1 MAEQAGHGERV
12 AAMFGRIARL
22 YDLLNHVLSFGQDY
36 AWRRA
41 LVRTARLS
49 ARAFAL
55 DLAAGTL
62 DVSLAIARR
71 RPDARVVA
79 ADFSLPMLARG
90 RRKLSRGRGAN
101 IMPVAADAKRL
112 PLTDGCADAV
122 TIAFGIRNIL
132 PRAEAYAEM
141 RRVLKPGGRLCILE
155 FGTASRPVMRGLFN
169 LYLDA
174 ILPLLGRVVSGDR
187 GAYRYL
193 ADTIRAFP
201 DEETLAGELRAAGF
215 GEVSYT
221 AMHCCIVYLHVGRK
235 PG

>member
-12 AAMFGRIARL
+12 AAMFGRIARW

-49 ARAFAL
+49 ARAFAV

-71 RPDARVVA
+71 RPDAGVVA

-101 IMPVAADAKRL
+101 ILPVAADAKRL
-112 PLTDGCADAV
+112 PLQDGCADAV
-122 TIAFGIRNIL
+122 TIAFGLRNVTAMDAAL
-132 PRAEAYAEM
+132 REAH
-141 RRVLKPGGRLCILE
+141 RVLKPGGRFLCLE
-155 FGTASRPVMRGLFN
+155 FSRCTLPGIDR
-169 LYLDA
+169 LYEFYSFQV
-174 ILPLLGRVVSGDR
+174 LPQLGRVVTGDED
-187 GAYRYL
+187 AYRYL
-193 ADTIRAFP
+193 VESIRRFP
-201 DEETLAGELRAAGF
+201 PQAELAKRFERAGF
-215 GEVSYT
+215 ARVAWRNLSGGI
-221 AMHCCIVYLHVGRK
+221 AALHWGWRV
-235 PG
+235 